1 MTDCVQEST
10 GKPDTGVA
18 TLWFSC
24 NYGAILT
31 TYALYEVLR
40 GMGKRPVLLDYAPV
54 GGHGPFMDEENISR
68 RFMREHGIPYTAPL
82 RSDADYNALNDGPD
96 TFVVGSDQVWRWRY
110 TGCYGLAYFLDY
122 VQGCKR
128 KLAYSSS
135 FGIDSEERP
144 VESVRRASFC
154 LHAFDGVSVREK
166 SGVDILREQ
175 YGVEAEW
182 LLDPVFLCGKDVY
195 ERLCS
200 SAEAAGAP
208 YVLSYVLEPDEVIR
222 HHIAAVTGVRGLR
235 AVNMVDAQRDFA
247 EMQRRFGPGELAQG
261 VSVEQWVQNIR
272 GCDFFITDSFHG
284 VCYAL
289 MFNRPFLCV
298 APPQRGR
305 ARFDSLLG
313 LVGLERCMLSPD
325 YTQAEWKAAM
335 APIDWAHVN
344 AVLER
349 EREKAL
355 AWLADALQAPRPAW
369 RVALGDLVYSKLY
382 AGMSERART
391 SRQEAELQYHLR
403 MFRTGLLPRL
413 LLLRRL
419 WHRALACVTSGSV
432 RKRHAARLRELRAVE
447 AHLARR
453 EAGLADMNKR

>member
-10 GKPDTGVA
+10 WKPDTGVA

-31 TYALYEVLR
+31 AYALYEVLR
-40 GMGKRPVLLDYAPV
+40 GMGKRPVLLDYAPLL
-54 GGHGPFMDEENISR
+54 GHAPFMAEDNISR
-68 RFMREHGIPYTAPL
+68 CFMRAHGISCTEPL
-82 RSDADYNALNDGPD
+82 REDSDCDALNEVLD

-110 TGCYGLAYFLDY
+110 TSYYGLAYFLDF
-122 VQGCKR
+122 VRGDKR
-128 KLAYSSS
+128 KVAYSSS
-135 FGIDSEERP
+135 FGIDKEERP
-144 VESVRRASFC
+144 AESVQLVRYC
-154 LHAFDGVSVREK
+154 LHAFDAVSVREK

-195 ERLCS
+195 DRLCS
-200 SAEAAGAP
+200 RAEAASAP
-208 YVLSYVLEPDEVIR
+208 YVLSYVLEPGEAIR
-222 HHIAAVTGVRGLR
+222 HHIAAVSSGCGLR

-247 EMQRRFGPGELAQG
+247 EMQRRFGPGELARG

-313 LVGLERCMLSPD
+313 LVGLERCMLSPE
-325 YTQAEWKAAM
+325 YTPAEWDAAM
-335 APIDWAHVN
+335 APIDWSHVN

-355 AWLADALQAPRPAW
+355 AWLVDALHAPRPVW
-369 RVALGDLVYSKLY
+369 RVVLGDLVYNQLY
-382 AGMSERART
+382 AGMSERTRA
-391 SRQEAELQYHLR
+391 SCQEAELQHHLR
-403 MFRTGLLPRL
+403 AFRTGVLPRL
-413 LLLRRL
+413 LRLRRL
-419 WHRALACVTSGSV
+419 WHRALACVTSGGA
-432 RKRHAARLRELRAVE
+432 RKHHAARLRELCAVE

-453 EAGLADMNKR
+453 EAGVNKRRLP